1 MKHMHGSFVHDHVG
15 GEIPHD
21 HPPPGSE
28 PRSGN
33 GGWLGAACVLAVIG
47 AAVFFL
53 LGRNYGLCQS
63 VLVAS
68 DTANDTACG
77 TATTMHFLGIV
88 IWVFAAVC
96 LLAGLTRR

>member
-1 MKHMHGSFVHDHVG
+1 VKHMHGSFVHDHAG

-28 PRSGN
+28 PPRGN
-33 GGWLGAACVLAVIG
+33 GGWLGAAGVLAVVG

-68 DTANDTACG
+68 NQANDSACG

-88 IWVFAAVC
+88 IWVCAGVC